1 MLNLFFC
8 KVQCVLIK
16 EILVN
21 WVSLFSKKLL
31 TFSITAIVSS
41 TAVFA
46 ETTVI
51 TADRM
56 IDVANGKV
64 VKQAAVIVTDNIITA
79 SGRLKDLT
87 VPNEATRIDLGNATL
102 MPGLMDMHVHLTSD
116 ATRHGYKRL
125 EVSLPRAAITGVKH
139 AKATLDAGFTT
150 VRNVGAPGFA
160 DVALRDAINAGDVV
174 GPRMFVAGPSL
185 GVTGGHCDS
194 NLLPYEYDNYSEGV
208 ADGPWEVRK
217 KVRRNIKYGAT
228 VIKFCATGGVLSK
241 GTKVGAQQYT
251 FEEMKALIDEAHL
264 RGLTVAT
271 HAHGTNGIKA
281 AIKAGVDSVE
291 HVSLLDDEA
300 IDLAKKNGTY
310 FSMDIYVTE
319 YILGEGEKAGIL
331 EESLNKER
339 IVGKTQRENFEKAVK
354 AGVNMVFGSDA
365 GVYPHGD
372 NPKQFARMVKFGM
385 TPIQAIQAATI
396 NPARLLKQEATLGSL
411 EKGKLADIVAVPG
424 NPLDDMSLMEKVGFV
439 MKDGQIVKQYA
450 M

>member
-1 MLNLFFC
+1 M
-8 KVQCVLIK
+8 
-16 EILVN
+16 N

-64 VKQAAVIVTDNIITA
+64 VKQAAIIVNDNIITA

>member
-31 TFSITAIVSS
+31 TFSITAIVCS

-64 VKQAAVIVTDNIITA
+64 VKQAAVIVNDNIITA

-150 VRNVGAPGFA
+150 VRNVGAPGCA

>member
-1 MLNLFFC
+1 LFFC

-31 TFSITAIVSS
+31 TFSITAIVCS

-281 AIKAGVDSVE
+281 AIKASVDSVE

>member
-1 MLNLFFC
+1 
-8 KVQCVLIK
+8 
-16 EILVN
+16 VN

-31 TFSITAIVSS
+31 TFSITAIVCS
-41 TAVFA
+41 TAVLA

-64 VKQAAVIVTDNIITA
+64 VKQAAVIVNDNIITA

-125 EVSLPRAAITGVKH
+125 EVSLPRAAIIGVKH